1 MKTQFTLREVLSQ
14 LTDEGLAK
22 PVEQEIAISSPVET
36 QGSSLPWFVKLF
48 IGIAAWIAALLIASF
63 FFAIG
68 IIDDDSAL
76 GFGLV
81 FCAAAILV
89 NRVGHR
95 NTFWVQLSLAASL
108 TGQALAITGLFEILN
123 YELLPI
129 SILIT
134 VLEVILILLH
144 RDSVLRFI
152 STLVVVA
159 FFLTLIFDQDAPTFI
174 HALILVLATGTL
186 LIYLNENQIKVRS
199 LNEIIFP
206 VGSAITV
213 FLLGILIL
221 PLIDEF
227 DLRWEFTA
235 VALFGM
241 LIYLLWRIGTDLGYS
256 LRNRVVIAL
265 LVGATLLLIPAL
277 RMPGLLAALIVL
289 ALGFWRNN
297 QGLVWLA
304 AIFLV
309 FYVWAFY
316 YSLEWT
322 LLLKSLVLL
331 ASGLVL
337 LGLRFFVVKF
347 TVQTGE
353 RS

>member
-1 MKTQFTLREVLSQ
+1 MNTQFTLREVLSQ
-14 LTDEGLAK
+14 LADEGLAK
-22 PVEQEIAISSPVET
+22 PLELVTALSAPAEVH
-36 QGSSLPWFVKLF
+36 GSSLPWFVKLF
-48 IGIAAWIAALLIASF
+48 IGIAAWIAAILIVSF

-68 IIDDDSAL
+68 IIEEESAL

-81 FCAAAILV
+81 FCAAAIPV
-89 NRVGHR
+89 NRAGYR
-95 NTFWVQLSLAASL
+95 NTFWIQLSLAASL
-108 TGQALAITGLFEILN
+108 TGQALAIIGLFSIFD
-123 YELLPI
+123 ELLI
-129 SILIT
+129 MTLL
-134 VLEVILILLH
+134 VAMLETALILLH

-152 STLVVVA
+152 SALIVVG
-159 FFLTLIFDQDAPTFI
+159 FFLALIFEQEMQVSI
-174 HALILVLATGTL
+174 HALILALAAGTL
-186 LIYLNENQIKVRS
+186 AIHLNQNRIKLLS
-199 LNEIIFP
+199 LDETILP
-206 VGSAITV
+206 VGSAIT
-213 FLLGILIL
+213 FSLLGILIL
-221 PLIDEF
+221 PLADEF

-235 VALFGM
+235 IVLFGM

-265 LVGATLLLIPAL
+265 LVGALLLLIPAL

-309 FYVWAFY
+309 FYIWAFY

-322 LLLKSLVLL
+322 LLVKSLVLL

-337 LGLRFFVVKF
+337 LGLRFFVVQF
-347 TVQTGE
+347 TANSGE
-353 RS
+353 PS

>member
-1 MKTQFTLREVLSQ
+1 MKTQLTLREVLSQ

-22 PVEQEIAISSPVET
+22 PLEQESALSAPAET

-48 IGIAAWIAALLIASF
+48 IGIAAWIAALLITSF

-68 IIDDDSAL
+68 IIDEESAL

-81 FCAAAILV
+81 FCAAAILL
-89 NRVGHR
+89 NRAGNR

-108 TGQALAITGLFEILN
+108 TGQALAIIGLTSIFD
-123 YELLPI
+123 ELLI
-129 SILIT
+129 MTL
-134 VLEVILILLH
+134 VVVMLETALILLH

-152 STLVVVA
+152 STLIVIA
-159 FFLTLIFDQDAPTFI
+159 FFLALIFDQEMQASI
-174 HALILVLATGTL
+174 HVLILALAVGTL
-186 LIYLNENQIKVRS
+186 AIYLNQNRIKLLS
-199 LNEIIFP
+199 LDETVLP
-206 VGSAITV
+206 VGSAIT
-213 FLLGILIL
+213 FSLLGILIL
-221 PLIDEF
+221 PLMDEF
-227 DLRWEFTA
+227 IDLRWEFTA
-235 VALFGM
+235 VVLFGM

-256 LRNRVVIAL
+256 LRNPVVIAL
-265 LVGATLLLIPAL
+265 LVGALLLLIPAL

-309 FYVWAFY
+309 FYIWAFY

-322 LLLKSLVLL
+322 LLVKSLVLL

-337 LGLRFFVVKF
+337 LGLRFFVVQF
-347 TVQTGE
+347 TAKSGE

>member
-1 MKTQFTLREVLSQ
+1 MKTQFTLREILSQ

-22 PVEQEIAISSPVET
+22 PLEQESAISVPAET

-48 IGIAAWIAALLIASF
+48 IGIAAWIAAILIASF

-68 IIDDDSAL
+68 IIDDESAL

-81 FCAAAILV
+81 FCAAAILL
-89 NRVGHR
+89 NRAGHR

-108 TGQALAITGLFEILN
+108 TGQALAIIGLTSVIDDIL
-123 YELLPI
+123 PVTI
-129 SILIT
+129 VIT
-134 VLEVILILLH
+134 VLEIILILLH
-144 RDSVLRFI
+144 RDAVLRFI
-152 STLVVVA
+152 STLVVVV
-159 FFLTLIFDQDAPTFI
+159 FFLILVIDQDVLTSI
-174 HALILVLATGTL
+174 HALILFLAAGTL
-186 LIYLNENQIKVRS
+186 LTYLYENQIRLRS
-199 LNEIIFP
+199 LDATLLP
-206 VGSAITV
+206 VGSAVT
-213 FLLGILIL
+213 FSLLGILIL
-221 PLIDEF
+221 PLVDEF
-227 DLRWEFTA
+227 NLRWEFTA
-235 VALFGM
+235 VVLLGM
-241 LIYLLWRIGTDLGYS
+241 LLYLLWRIGTELGYF

-265 LVGATLLLIPAL
+265 LVGALLLLIPAL

-304 AIFLV
+304 AIFLI
-309 FYVWAFY
+309 FYTWAFY

-322 LLLKSLVLL
+322 LLVKSLILL

-347 TVQTGE
+347 TAQSGE

>member
-1 MKTQFTLREVLSQ
+1 MTTQLTLREVLSQ

-22 PVEQEIAISSPVET
+22 PLEQESTISAPAET

-48 IGIAAWIAALLIASF
+48 IGIAAWIAALLIVSF
-63 FFAIG
+63 FYAIN

-76 GFGLV
+76 GFGLL
-81 FCAAAILV
+81 FCAVAIPV
-89 NRVGHR
+89 NRAGHR

-108 TGQALAITGLFEILN
+108 TGQALAIIGLTSIFD
-123 YELLPI
+123 ELL
-129 SILIT
+129 IT
-134 VLEVILILLH
+134 TLVVVMLETALILLH

-152 STLVVVA
+152 SALIVVG
-159 FFLTLIFDQDAPTFI
+159 FFLALIFEQEMQFSI
-174 HALILVLATGTL
+174 HALILALAAGTL
-186 LIYLNENQIKVRS
+186 AIHLNQNRIK
-199 LNEIIFP
+199 LLLLDETILP
-206 VGSAITV
+206 VGSALT
-213 FLLGILIL
+213 FSLLGILIM
-221 PLIDEF
+221 PLWEEF

-235 VALFGM
+235 VALLAM

-309 FYVWAFY
+309 FYIWAFY

-322 LLLKSLVLL
+322 LLVKSLVLL

-337 LGLRFFVVKF
+337 LGLRFFVVQF
-347 TVQTGE
+347 TAKSGE
-353 RS
+353 PS

>member
-1 MKTQFTLREVLSQ
+1 MKTQLTLREVLSQ

-22 PVEQEIAISSPVET
+22 PLEQDTAISAPAET

-48 IGIAAWIAALLIASF
+48 IGIAAWIAAILIASF
-63 FFAIG
+63 FFIVG
-68 IIDDDSAL
+68 IIDEKSAL

-81 FCAAAILV
+81 FCAAAIPV
-89 NRVGHR
+89 NRAGHR

-108 TGQALAITGLFEILN
+108 TGQALAIIGLT
-123 YELLPI
+123 
-129 SILIT
+129 SIFDDLLIT
-134 VLEVILILLH
+134 TFLVTLLEVSLILLH
-144 RDSVLRFI
+144 RDAVLRFI
-152 STLVVVA
+152 SALIVVG
-159 FFLTLIFDQDAPTFI
+159 FFLFLIFEQDTQTSI
-174 HALILVLATGTL
+174 HVLILALAAGTL
-186 LIYLNENQIKVRS
+186 AIYLNQHRIKLLS
-199 LNEIIFP
+199 LDETTLP
-206 VGSAITV
+206 VGSALT
-213 FLLGILIL
+213 FSLLGILIL
-221 PLIDEF
+221 PLADEF

-322 LLLKSLVLL
+322 LLVKSLVLL

-347 TVQTGE
+347 TAKSGE
-353 RS
+353 QS